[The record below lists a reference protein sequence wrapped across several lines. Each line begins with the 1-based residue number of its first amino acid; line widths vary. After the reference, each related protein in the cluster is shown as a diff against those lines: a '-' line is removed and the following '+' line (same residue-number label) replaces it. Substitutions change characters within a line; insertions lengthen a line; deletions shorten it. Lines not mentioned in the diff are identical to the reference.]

1 MKIKI
6 FFSFLICIAFLIG
19 CSKEQ
24 TFEDFFHKSIDEMHL
39 GEKDYSYSLVH
50 KQMNVMH
57 EHDAIAVFKENN
69 AQGEQ
74 IFIAYFEKE
83 NDKWEWKQT
92 RGAEWNTPVKWSS
105 MNQVPYIYS
114 GAISDNSISE
124 IYAGDEPAK
133 IIKVEGDKRFWYAIS
148 DVKDIEVKVVKKD
161 GAEEIIE
168 EIDQELLKEWDK

>member
-1 MKIKI
+1 
-6 FFSFLICIAFLIG
+6 
-19 CSKEQ
+19 
-24 TFEDFFHKSIDEMHL
+24 
-39 GEKDYSYSLVH
+39 
-50 KQMNVMH
+50 
-57 EHDAIAVFKENN
+57 
-69 AQGEQ
+69 
-74 IFIAYFEKE
+74 
-83 NDKWEWKQT
+83 
-92 RGAEWNTPVKWSS
+92 